1 MKRFKSFRR
10 STFSHGV
17 VDAKAKRVW
26 NDATQIPRASCDK
39 RTATWT
45 RLNLSL
51 KQLTDLWQF
60 IDKRAWAKMHCS
72 FISSIVLRKSTSA
85 SKYVF
90 AVTQQNEIQTLSSCE
105 LGMGCVKQFYHMLK
119 DHLKDALNLNVWN
132 TGCVCKFTNTLD
144 GQLLKRPAQTKVHL
158 LFATA
163 IVLSLLCVPIP
174 KQLKWGKYIFRHF
187 LPELLN
193 ALV

>member
-60 IDKRAWAKMHCS
+60 VNKRAWAKMYCS

-85 SKYVF
+85 LQYVF

-119 DHLKDALNLNVWN
+119 DHLFKGRFRILWN
-132 TGCVCKFTNTLD
+132 TGCVCKFANTLD

-163 IVLSLLCVPIP
+163 IVWSRSN
-174 KQLKWGKYIFRHF
+174 WNGGNIFSDTF